1 MPQVMDNMSIPLFSI
16 ILLKMTLVNITAI
29 FVKKNETQNI
39 DSTFVQ
45 IAVTLLI
52 VDVFWEK
59 TQIASDMP

>member
-16 ILLKMTLVNITAI
+16 IQLKMTLVNITAI

>member
-39 DSTFVQ
+39 GSTFVQ

>member
-52 VDVFWEK
+52 VDVSWEK

>member
-45 IAVTLLI
+45 IAVTLFI